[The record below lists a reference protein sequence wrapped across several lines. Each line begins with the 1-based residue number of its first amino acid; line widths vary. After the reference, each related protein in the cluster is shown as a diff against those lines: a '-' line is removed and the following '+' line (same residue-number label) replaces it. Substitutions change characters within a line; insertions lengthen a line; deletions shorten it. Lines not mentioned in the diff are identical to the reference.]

1 MTVSTRA
8 TGVAA
13 PVDPAALAAVLE
25 PGTGCML
32 PAAAYV
38 DDAVLAWERSH
49 LFAAAWVC
57 VGRGDELAEIGTRRA
72 LSVGDESILLVRG
85 DDGRLRG
92 FFNVC
97 QHRGHELAPC
107 GSTNVH
113 RSIHCPY
120 HGWRYGLDGSLVST
134 PRFQAPPGFD
144 RAEHGLVPAAV
155 EEWHGW
161 VMVNVSGDAPPVGEF
176 LAGLEELIA
185 PYEPERLLIGATHR
199 YEIGANWKVVVENY
213 QECFHCPNIHPELC
227 RVSPATSGDNY
238 SGHSGMWVGGWQ
250 ELMPHAVTMSLDGR
264 SGAVPLRALDAMA
277 LRRIEYLGL
286 APNMLVSLHPD
297 YVMTHRLEPLAPG
310 RTQIECQWL
319 FAPESVADASFDP
332 SFAVDFW
339 DLTNRQDWAA
349 CEGVQRGSTSRG
361 YRQGPFGA
369 DEDAVAE
376 FVRLVAASF
385 LAGGWSR

>member
-1 MTVSTRA
+1 MSVFTSIGTP
-8 TGVAA
+8 A
-13 PVDPAALAAVLE
+13 PVDAAALAAVLE

-38 DDAVLAWERSH
+38 DETVLAWERRN

-57 VGRGDELAEIGTRRA
+57 VGRADELDEAGTRRA
-72 LSVGDESILLVRG
+72 LSVGDDTVLVVRG

-92 FFNVC
+92 SFNVC
-97 QHRGHELAPC
+97 QHRAHELAPC
-107 GSTNVH
+107 GSTSTH

-120 HGWRYGLDGSLVST
+120 HGWRYGLDGALLST

-144 RAEHGLVPAAV
+144 RAEHALVPVAV

-161 VMVNVSGDAPPVGEF
+161 VMVNPSGDAPPVADF
-176 LAGLEELIA
+176 LAGIEELVA
-185 PYEPERLLIGATHR
+185 PYEPERLAVGATHR
-199 YEIGANWKVVVENY
+199 YEIAANWKVVVENY

-238 SGHSGMWVGGWQ
+238 NGHGGMWVGGWQ

-264 SGAVPLRALDAMA
+264 SGAVPLRGLAGPA

-297 YVMTHRLEPLAPG
+297 YVMTHRLEPMAPG

-319 FAPESVADASFDP
+319 FAPESVARESFDP

-349 CEGVQRGSTSRG
+349 CEGVQRGSASRG

-376 FVRLVAASF
+376 FVRLVARSY
-385 LAGGWSR
+385 LGGGWTR